1 MHRRGKKSRYYGNQY
16 TFIPHFEVVKMIHIH
31 IHLFIPHSCS
41 FQTAQPEME
50 DLKDPERAP
59 PAEEMEG
66 SPRDVED
73 ARKGD
78 AEPEGGEQ
86 GATVGDQK
94 KPHVTE
100 SQHVDDAA
108 AHDKD
113 KTTAAAD
120 FKEREGKSEHKNGE
134 AEKDEDK
141 LEEVKNGETRSD
153 GEKIKEENSREEQT
167 KPADQTKDAEVKD
180 GADKT
185 PKGAD
190 EKKQVKEVD
199 VGAKDKEKSVD
210 VEKKG
215 KSKKKSGPPS
225 SSVPRP
231 RPTARSIRAAAK
243 KDIIAKFQQGAPE

>member
-1 MHRRGKKSRYYGNQY
+1 MVLSKQFGVYN
-16 TFIPHFEVVKMIHIH
+16 FM
-31 IHLFIPHSCS
+31 FIPHSCS
-41 FQTAQPEME
+41 FQTRELGE
-50 DLKDPERAP
+50 SLKDPERDP
-59 PAEEMEG
+59 PAEETEG
-66 SPRDVED
+66 SLGDVED
-73 ARKGD
+73 AKKGH

-86 GATVGDQK
+86 GATVGDK
-94 KPHVTE
+94 EKPHAAE

-120 FKEREGKSEHKNGE
+120 FKESEGKSEHKNGE
-134 AEKDEDK
+134 AEKDEEK

-153 GEKIKEENSREEQT
+153 GEKIKEENSQEEQT
-167 KPADQTKDAEVKD
+167 KPADQTNEAEVKD

-190 EKKQVKEVD
+190 KKKQVKEVD
-199 VGAKDKEKSVD
+199 VGAKDKEKSTD
-210 VEKKG
+210 AEKKG
-215 KSKKKSGPPS
+215 KPKKKSGPPS